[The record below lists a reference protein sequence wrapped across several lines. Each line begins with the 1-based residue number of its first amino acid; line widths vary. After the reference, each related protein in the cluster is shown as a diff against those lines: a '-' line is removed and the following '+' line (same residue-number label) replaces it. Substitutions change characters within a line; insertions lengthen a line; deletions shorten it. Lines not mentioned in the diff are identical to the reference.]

1 MIIKSSMPVDQE
13 KGTTDL
19 AAAVEYTAF
28 GATID
33 VRDIQRMLVW
43 HTPDHRSYLSVCAVL
58 LPLCEAL
65 RVRGVRVVGIT
76 PNVFALGLYP
86 AGQSGRDNPAG
97 IVLLE
102 VDTVGHVHGA
112 EEFVSGSGRLSL
124 IFDAHKND
132 AQPEGWLASISAGWK
147 RTTMLEL
154 LQAGQLVFSKPSKP
168 AKAAKLSPQ
177 QPNAQRQTPQIRS
190 PKPKVKLAGAPAP
203 QGRGPR
209 RERQRLEQQLKASMP

>member
-19 AAAVEYTAF
+19 ATAVEHTAF

-58 LPLCEAL
+58 LPVCEAL

-86 AGQSGRDNPAG
+86 AGQSGRDNPAA

-102 VDTVGHVHGA
+102 VDTIGHVHGA
-112 EEFVSGSGRLSL
+112 EEFACGSGRLSL

-132 AQPEGWLASISAGWK
+132 VQPEGWLASIAAGWK
-147 RTTMLEL
+147 RTTMLEE
-154 LQAGQLVFSKPSKP
+154 LQAGRVVFSQATRPVKLP
-168 AKAAKLSPQ
+168 AREPNGARKA
-177 QPNAQRQTPQIRS
+177 PQIHS
-190 PKPKVKLAGAPAP
+190 PKPKVKPADKAASVGKSRGA
-203 QGRGPR
+203 R
-209 RERQRLEQQLKASMP
+209 RERQHLEQQLKASMP